1 MTKKLKEGDEVALR
15 VRIDR
20 IWPNGEITVF
30 IKSASAGGKLTLL
43 SDADIIEE
51 TKKARSD

>member
-30 IKSASAGGKLTLL
+30 IKSASAGGKLTLI
-43 SDADIIEE
+43 DDRDVFEVAE
-51 TKKARSD
+51 KK